1 MVREGV
7 RMPWAPATK
16 MAESPLLQELRESV
30 AKETLAFTFACG
42 GSIPIIV
49 NNTSTEPT
57 HDNSPAPADPEI
69 LPLASS
75 RPVDIRWDPHDETLP
90 ARHAKITFP
99 LAPATEGN
107 LDQLI
112 KDMQPATF
120 GKGGQDVYDESY
132 RKATKLDPDSFS
144 TTFNPYEL
152 GIVDVIAQ
160 TLLPTLRHAKQTRS
174 VRVELYK
181 LNVNNHLV

>member
-1 MVREGV
+1 
-7 RMPWAPATK
+7 MPWAPATK
-16 MAESPLLQELRESV
+16 IAESPLLQELRESV
-30 AKETLAFTFACG
+30 AKETLAFTFTCG
-42 GSIPIIV
+42 GSIPIAS
-49 NNTSTEPT
+49 TSTE
-57 HDNSPAPADPEI
+57 SPAPANSEI
-69 LPLASS
+69 FPLDSS

-90 ARHAKITFP
+90 ARHTKITFP
-99 LAPATEGN
+99 LALAAGGN

-160 TLLPTLRHAKQTRS
+160 TLLPTLRHSKQTRS
-174 VRVELYK
+174 VRAELYK
-181 LNVNNHLV
+181 LNVNTPWSGLLPALPHR